1 MDLIRGPA
9 RSGYTTLRR
18 VKKRLT
24 HPQKTPGGILVS
36 LLFECFMMAHHD
48 GIPCECTCP
57 LVYATAVNHEFA
69 LLELPDNEPE
79 VYPLELLI
87 CDLED
92 DVFYP
97 APPDPDPEPMD
108 CSEFVHSRPNSPM
121 ECDDPEVLEICS
133 MELDEQGAG
142 SSKPSTNPN
151 QSGNTGTIVYNY
163 YANQYQNS
171 VDLSGSASSASGAP
185 TKPTNALGS
194 ILSDATSAF
203 ATMAPLLMD
212 NDTETMTNL
221 ADRVST
227 DTQGNTAVNTQSSV
241 GRLCAYGA
249 EHAGEAPASCADAP
263 TQRVLAA
270 ERYYTISGLP
280 EWTSTQDFP
289 SFLYLPLPHILSGET
304 GGVFGATL
312 RRHYLC
318 KTGWRIQ
325 LQCNASQ
332 FHCGCLGLFLVPE
345 FPRLNDPFE
354 ASTAW
359 ETASVWGAA
368 QGTTTGYANI
378 SLDHMNWYQMCLYP
392 HQFLNLR
399 TSTSVDL
406 EVPFVNIAPTSSWTQ
421 HAPWSI
427 VIVVLSPLKYSS
439 GSTPSLDLTLSI
451 QPVNPVFNGLR
462 HETLVTQAP
471 IPVTVREH
479 QGCFYTTMPDTTVP
493 VMGRTIASPHDYMVG
508 EVKDLVSIAQIPT
521 FLGNV
526 KNTNRVPYISTSQT
540 QQLLVSYQVTLACAC
555 MANTS
560 LGSLARNF
568 SQYRGSLSYVF
579 VFTGSAMAKGKF
591 LISYTPPGAG
601 APTTV
606 EQAMQGTYAIWDI
619 GLNSSWQFTVPFISP
634 THYRLTSYS
643 NPTITSVDGWLTV
656 WQLTGITVPAGAP
669 PQCDILTLLGAGE
682 DFSFKIPVQAY
693 LPLVEQGTDNAEKGV
708 VENETAASDFVA
720 HPLSSPGNQTLV
732 NFFYDRAVCVG
743 NAAAS
748 NQARP
753 TSPVLLSHLPSL
765 NGVAQRWFASTDSN
779 VRLGGIGDLASF
791 FYMPFTY
798 CKYDLEVTMLDC
810 SNDANNTYSLHYVPP
825 GAPDFIMANT
835 RAFVAQL
842 QPQAASRNP
851 AIFQPQQGVKTMSM
865 VVPYASPLSV
875 LPAVWYNGYGTF
887 DNSGVNGLAPD
898 ANLGKIFVAS
908 FQAGRSM
915 QVFFRYKNF
924 RAWCPRPSSF
934 FPWPTTTRVVRQ
946 ECLAVMELESPPVSR
961 VYCFEFKCQVGI
973 LSAKLFQ
980 LCPRSRAL
988 YSQTFVT
995 DINSFTAFKRW
1006 VRGSPYGGGS
1016 HFTNET
1022 YTSRVLFFERPYG
1035 YKVQYRFGCV
1045 TRYQKKVYKDLTME
1059 NVLGEFDFFSLQG
1072 FDNWLQGRLEE
1083 QGAGI
1088 STHAYEEINFQQQDK
1103 PPNPPKCDRPKLEKP
1118 PKALFSV
1125 LRKMLGQDE
1134 IGPFEDLWSLVKKL
1148 VKAFNSVVDTLHKPY
1163 FWIAQIRK
1171 ITKFIA
1177 YTILIKHNPD
1187 ATTLACVAA
1196 LVGAE
1201 MLDNRSIMDFIVN
1214 CFRSWFTTPPPAMM
1228 EEQMPKMKDLND
1240 YFTLGK
1246 NIEWVVKTVKNVFNW
1261 ITAWFKQEGD
1271 SLQGRLNGLLLD
1283 FAHNAEVIQNYRA
1296 GKGVRQPTLRVS
1308 IAYMKSVYDLAMKLG
1323 KTNIANAANKFMQV
1337 NNHHHSRLEPV
1348 VVVLRGAPG
1357 QGKSVGAQILA
1368 QAISKLETGK
1378 QSVYSVPPDSNYLDG
1393 YENQHTV
1400 IMDDLGQNPDGKDFA
1415 TFCQMV
1421 STTNYLPNMAHLEN
1435 KGIPFTSRVVIATT
1449 NHARFNP
1456 VTISDS
1462 GAVDRRITFDIEVCA
1477 RSEYKNGRTLDLAA
1491 AMKPIQDQEPP
1502 LPCFT
1507 QQCPLINGEAVC
1519 FTDNRTRQN
1528 YSLADLVCL
1537 VCAELSAKK
1546 ETLDVANALVMQSP
1560 ELIITM
1566 EQMEEAM
1573 KNVFEVAHQ
1582 VTTEERAE
1590 LLQAIKDALNHA
1602 QIMDDWMKISATCL
1616 NVMLVAF
1623 TGYQLYSAWSSNSA
1637 EKPLKVVIDAATVPG
1652 EEEAAYNGRVKK
1664 KKVELV
1670 PMQLEAPAVS
1680 PDFANYVLKKV
1691 VTPMVLRFESG
1702 GTLTQSCLMIR
1713 ERIIVSNKHALSL
1726 DWTHIQVKG
1735 FWHTRESVVVQA
1747 ICRGG
1752 HSTDI
1757 AAVRLPSGDQFKDN
1771 VSKFISKNDPF
1782 PLPMTQ
1788 IIGVKNSDTALLFQG
1803 TFVKAQTQIFS
1814 TSGNQY
1820 GNAFHYRA
1828 NTFKGWCGSA
1838 LFGKCGNSDKI
1849 IGFHSA
1855 GASGVAAGSILT
1867 REMLEQICANLEPT
1881 MEEQGALTLIGTGDV
1896 SHVPR
1901 KTKLRKSL
1909 AHPHFKPEYDVAVL
1923 SRYDTRTDQNV
1934 DEVCFQKHTGNKE
1947 KLSPVFGLYFTEYAQ
1962 RVFTQLGTDNGC
1974 LTIQEAVDGVEGMD
1988 AMEKD
1993 TSPGL
1998 PHTLQGKRR
2007 EDVFDFEKKQFKSTE
2022 AALSYRQMVDGD
2034 YSHVVYQSFLKDEI
2048 RPIEKVQ
2055 AAKTRLVD
2063 VPPFEHCLLGRQY
2076 LGKFAAKF
2084 YKNPGTLLGSAIG
2097 CDPDTD
2103 WTKFAVALNQYK
2115 YVYDVDYSNFDS
2127 THSTAIFELAISKF
2141 FNARN
2146 GFDPRVGDYLRS
2158 LATSV
2163 HAYEDARYK
2172 IVGGLPSGC
2181 AATSL
2186 LNTVFNNVII
2196 RAGLALTYKNF
2207 EYDDIEVL
2215 AYGDDLLVASN
2226 FKIDFNLV
2234 KNNLSKEGYKITPAS
2249 KGDTFPLE
2257 STLDECVFLKRK
2269 FVKTDLGLYK
2279 PVMSE
2284 KVLQAML
2291 SFYKPGTL
2299 AEKLLSVALL
2309 AVHSGQEV
2317 YDRCFAPF
2325 REAGVV
2331 IPGYE
2336 LVYERWLSLH
2346 Q

>member
-1 MDLIRGPA
+1 MTPA
-9 RSGYTTLRR
+9 GMPVSFL
-18 VKKRLT
+18 
-24 HPQKTPGGILVS
+24 PILDT
-36 LLFECFMMAHHD
+36 MAHHD
-48 GIPCECTCP
+48 GIPCECSCP
-57 LVYATAVNHEFA
+57 LVHATAVNNEFA
-69 LLELPDNEPE
+69 LLYLPEQEPE

-92 DVFYP
+92 DVFHP
-97 APPDPDPEPMD
+97 PPPDPDPEPMD

-121 ECDDPEVLEICS
+121 EIDDPEVLEICS

-194 ILSDATSAF
+194 VLSDATSAF

-249 EHAGEAPASCADAP
+249 EHTGDAPTSCADEP
-263 TQRVLAA
+263 TSDVLAA
-270 ERYYTISGLP
+270 ERYYTLSGLP
-280 EWTSTQDFP
+280 EWTSAQESFQ
-289 SFLYLPLPHILSGET
+289 FLYIPLPHALSGET

-318 KTGWRIQ
+318 KTGWRVQ

-345 FPRLNDPFE
+345 FPRLNNPFQI
-354 ASTAW
+354 STSW
-359 ETASVWGAA
+359 ESGYIRGRA
-368 QGTTTGYANI
+368 QGSTTTYSNL
-378 SLDHMNWYQMCLYP
+378 SLDHLNWYQMTLYP
-392 HQFLNLR
+392 HQMLNLR
-399 TSTSVDL
+399 TSTSCSV
-406 EVPFVNIAPTSSWTQ
+406 EVPFVNIAPSSSWTQ

-427 VIVVLSPLKYSS
+427 VIMVLTPLRYSA
-439 GSTPSLDLTLSI
+439 GSTPSLDLTVSI
-451 QPVNPVFNGLR
+451 QPVKPVFNGLR
-462 HETLVTQAP
+462 HETLENQAP
-471 IPVTVREH
+471 IPVTIREH
-479 QGCFYTTMPDTTVP
+479 AGCFFTTMPDTTVP
-493 VMGRTIASPHDYMVG
+493 VMGRTISSPHDYMKG

-526 KNTNRVPYISTSQT
+526 NGSKRLPYVSTSQT
-540 QQLLVSYQVTLACAC
+540 QTLLCKYQVSLACAC
-555 MANTS
+555 MTNTS

-601 APTTV
+601 EPSTV
-606 EQAMQGTYAIWDI
+606 EQAMQGTYAIWDL
-619 GLNSSWQFTVPFISP
+619 GLNSTWQFTVPFISP

-643 NPTITSVDGWLTV
+643 TPSLTSVDGWLTV

-669 PQCDILTLLGAGE
+669 PQCDVLTLLGAGE
-682 DFSFKIPVQAY
+682 DFSLKIPIQAY
-693 LPLVEQGTDNAEKGV
+693 LPLTEQGTDNAEKGV
-708 VENETAASDFVA
+708 VEDETAESDFVA
-720 HPLSSPGNQTLV
+720 HPISTPGNQSLV
-732 NFFYDRAVCVG
+732 NFFYDRSVAVCAIV
-743 NAAAS
+743 AS
-748 NQARP
+748 PSARP
-753 TSPVLLSHLPSL
+753 SERVLLSHLPSL
-765 NGVAQRWFASTDSN
+765 NGVPSRYVNAQSSN
-779 VRLGGIGDLASF
+779 QRVAGVADLSSLY
-791 FYMPFTY
+791 YMPFVY
-798 CKYDLEVTMLDC
+798 CKYDLEVTALNLVDVG
-810 SNDANNTYSLHYVPP
+810 NPFATYGLHYVPP
-825 GAPDFIMANT
+825 GAPADVFSSN
-835 RAFVAQL
+835 RDLF
-842 QPQAASRNP
+842 QPLSPHAAARNP
-851 AIFQPQQGVKTMSM
+851 SIFQPRGNVPSLSM
-865 VVPYASPLSV
+865 VIPYASPLSV
-875 LPAVWYNGYGTF
+875 LPAVWYNGYATF
-887 DNSGVNGLAPD
+887 NNSGDPGLAPD
-898 ANLGKIFVAS
+898 ANLGQLIPTCS
-908 FQAGRSM
+908 TSNRTLQI
-915 QVFFRYKNF
+915 FFRYKNF
-924 RAWCPRPSSF
+924 RAWCPRPAAF
-934 FPWPTTTRVVRQ
+934 FPWPATTKMQTH
-946 ECLAVMELESPPVSR
+946 EPFPALDLEMPHVSR
-961 VYCFEFKCQVGI
+961 VYCFEFKCQVGV
-973 LSAKLFQ
+973 LYAKLFQ

-995 DINSFTAFKRW
+995 DLNSFTCFKRW
-1006 VRGSPYGGGS
+1006 VKGSPYGGGS
-1016 HFTNET
+1016 HFTNEV
-1022 YTSRVLFFERPYG
+1022 YSARVLFFERPYG
-1035 YKVQYRFGCV
+1035 YKMQYRFGCSHS
-1045 TRYQKKVYKDLTME
+1045 TKKVYKELSME
-1059 NVLGEFDFFSLQG
+1059 NVMAEFDFFSLQG
-1072 FDNWLQGRLEE
+1072 FENWLHAPMEE
-1083 QGAGI
+1083 QGAAI
-1088 STHAYEEINFQQQDK
+1088 SHQYEEIPDRKFD
-1103 PPNPPKCDRPKLEKP
+1103 PAPNPPKCDRPKLEKP
-1118 PKALFSV
+1118 PKTLFNLLKKVVSE
-1125 LRKMLGQDE
+1125 DE
-1134 IGPFEDLWSLVKKL
+1134 LDPLQDLWCLMKKL
-1148 VKAFNSVVDTLHKPY
+1148 VKAFNSIVDTLHKPY

-1177 YTILIKHNPD
+1177 YTVLIKHNPD

-1196 LVGAE
+1196 LVGTE
-1201 MLDNRSIMDFIVN
+1201 MLDNRSIVDFITK
-1214 CFRSWFTTPPPAMM
+1214 CFRSWFTTAPPAMM

-1240 YFTLGK
+1240 WFTLGK
-1246 NIEWVVKTVKNVFNW
+1246 NIEWVVKMIKTLFNW
-1261 ITAWFKQEGD
+1261 ITSWFKKEEE
-1271 SLQGRLNGLLLD
+1271 SPQGRLNKLLLD
-1283 FAHNAEVIQNYRA
+1283 FAENAEIIKNFRA
-1296 GKGVRQPTLRVS
+1296 GKGVRQCTLKVS
-1308 IAYMKSVYDLAMKLG
+1308 VAYMKSVYDLAMKVG
-1323 KTNIANAANKFMQV
+1323 KTNIASAASKFMEV

-1357 QGKSVGAQILA
+1357 QGKSVTAQILA

-1378 QSVYSVPPDSNYLDG
+1378 QSVYSVPPDANYLDG

-1421 STTNYLPNMAHLEN
+1421 STTNFLPNMASLEN
-1435 KGIPFTSRVVIATT
+1435 KGIPFTSRVVLATT
-1449 NHARFNP
+1449 NHQRFNP
-1456 VTISDS
+1456 VTISDA
-1462 GAVDRRITFDIEVCA
+1462 GAVDRRITFDITVHA
-1477 RSEYKNGRTLDLAA
+1477 RSEYRKGRTLDFGK
-1491 AMKPIQDQEPP
+1491 AMQPIPDQEPP
-1502 LPCFT
+1502 LPCFKT
-1507 QQCPLINGEAVC
+1507 QCPLLNGEAVC
-1519 FTDNRTRQN
+1519 FTDNRTNDN
-1528 YSLADLVCL
+1528 YSLADIVCL
-1537 VCAELSAKK
+1537 VCAELSQKK

-1560 ELIITM
+1560 EIVITM

-1602 QIMDDWMKISATCL
+1602 QVMDDWMKISATCL

-1623 TGYQLYSAWSSNSA
+1623 TGYQLYSAWSSNSQ

-1652 EEEAAYNGRVKK
+1652 EEEAAYNGKVKK
-1664 KKVELV
+1664 KKTELI
-1670 PMQLEAPAVS
+1670 PMQLEAPAMS

-1691 VTPMVLRFESG
+1691 VAPMTLRFEG
-1702 GTLTQSCLMIR
+1702 GGELTQSCLMIR
-1713 ERIIVSNKHALSL
+1713 ERVIISNKHALSL
-1726 DWTHIQVKG
+1726 DWTHIKVKG
-1735 FWHTRESVVVQA
+1735 LWHTRESVTIQA
-1747 ICRGG
+1747 ICKGG
-1752 HSTDI
+1752 NTTDI

-1788 IIGVKNSDTALLFQG
+1788 ITGVKNADTATLYTG

-1814 TSGNQY
+1814 TAGNQY

-1828 NTFKGWCGSA
+1828 NTFKGYCGSA
-1838 LFGKCGNSDKI
+1838 IFGKCGNSDKI

-1867 REMLEQICANLEPT
+1867 REMLEQICANLGPT
-1881 MEEQGALTLIGTGDV
+1881 PLEEQGALTLIGTGEV

-1901 KTKLRKSL
+1901 KTKLRRSL
-1909 AHPHFKPEYDVAVL
+1909 AHPHFKPNYDVAVL
-1923 SRYDTRTDQNV
+1923 SKYDSRTDKNV

-1947 KLSPVFGLYFTEYAQ
+1947 KLHPVFGLYFTEYAQ

-1998 PHTLQGKRR
+1998 PHTLIGKRR
-2007 EDVFDFEKKQFKSTE
+2007 EDVFDFERKQFKSE
-2022 AALSYRQMVDGD
+2022 DAAASYRQMVAGD

-2048 RPIEKVQ
+2048 RPMEKVQ

-2063 VPPFEHCLLGRQY
+2063 VPPFEHCLLGRQF

-2084 YKNPGTLLGSAIG
+2084 YKNPGTVLGSAIG

-2103 WTKFAVALNQYK
+2103 WTKFAVALSQYK

-2127 THSTAIFELAISKF
+2127 THGTGIFELAISKF
-2141 FNARN
+2141 FNVRN
-2146 GFDPRVGDYLRS
+2146 GFDPRTGNYLRS

-2163 HAYEDARYK
+2163 HAYEDARYQ

-2207 EYDDIEVL
+2207 DYDDIEVL

-2257 STLDECVFLKRK
+2257 STLDDCVFLKRK
-2269 FVKTDLGLYK
+2269 FVKNDLGLYK

-2284 KVLQAML
+2284 EVLQAML

-2309 AVHSGQEV
+2309 AVHSGPEV

-2325 REAGVV
+2325 REAGIV
-2331 IPGYE
+2331 IPGYD
-2336 LVYERWLSLH
+2336 LVYDRWCSLH